1 MIHVE
6 CIINASNKYKEEKW
20 PTKMAARP
28 LKGDC
33 VESENGH
40 CTLSVISVA
49 HAIIIVPDEESHR
62 NGRKKVT
69 GLKVYLSL

>member
-1 MIHVE
+1 MINVE

-20 PTKMAARP
+20 PTEMAARP

-33 VESENGH
+33 VESKNGH
-40 CTLSVISVA
+40 CTLSVINVA
-49 HAIIIVPDEESHR
+49 HVTLIVPDKESCC
-62 NGRKKVT
+62 NGRKEVI